1 MNTTTTEKKP
11 TSVIDKKADSSDAA
25 TPTTDAAPASTI
37 TAPKKTTTENLR
49 EAIKA
54 LDAERT
60 ELIKNTIEN
69 LKPGKPFDSSVV
81 RDINKIETRK
91 NRLIV
96 ARFASLLKKSGPEV
110 QAIVHQIIEL

>member
-1 MNTTTTEKKP
+1 MNTPAEKKP
-11 TSVIDKKADSSDAA
+11 TLTLDKKAVN
-25 TPTTDAAPASTI
+25 TDAAIQPADSALAI
-37 TAPKKTTTENLR
+37 NTAPEMTAAETLR

-54 LDAERT
+54 IDAERT
-60 ELIKNTIEN
+60 ELVKNTIEN
-69 LKPGKPFDSSVV
+69 IKPGKPFDSSVV
-81 RDINKIETRK
+81 RDINKLETRK

>member
-1 MNTTTTEKKP
+1 MNTATEKKP
-11 TSVIDKKADSSDAA
+11 TISIDKKAVAPDTASPSAD
-25 TPTTDAAPASTI
+25 TPPASNTNPPEKS
-37 TAPKKTTTENLR
+37 TSENLR

-54 LDAERT
+54 LDTERT
-60 ELIKNTIEN
+60 ELVRKTIESI
-69 LKPGKPFDSSVV
+69 KPGKPLDSSVV
-81 RDINKIETRK
+81 RDINKLETRK

>member
-1 MNTTTTEKKP
+1 MNTATEKKP
-11 TSVIDKKADSSDAA
+11 TITTDKKPTSTDVLTPPAD
-25 TPTTDAAPASTI
+25 TAPASIT
-37 TAPKKTTTENLR
+37 TAPENTTAENLR

-60 ELIKNTIEN
+60 ELVKNTIEN

-81 RDINKIETRK
+81 RDINKLETKK

-110 QAIVHQIIEL
+110 QAIVHQIIEI